1 MTNPASP
8 GAATGASSP
17 WPRRLARAA
26 AAALIVACF
35 VYVFES
41 MGRQWPA
48 VRDGL
53 RHIDWSGLAAAF
65 ALALVNFLL
74 VSAAWSIA
82 MRDRGERVEIAHAF
96 AIVYSAQMA
105 RYVPGKLWMVFGQ
118 VYAARALGCSE
129 KSTLTA
135 GVMQWFGGACGSFF
149 VFGISSLASGRY
161 PVAGWAAFI
170 AGVASSAVL
179 VAAPTRLESLV
190 NRYRQSK
197 GKSPVSLTI
206 SPRAALAII
215 AVMTLAWAEHCL
227 AFVVLSRAIAPF
239 STRSGFELALIYN
252 LAYHLAFYAIIV
264 PGGLGIREG
273 TVTAMATSVIGAG
286 PAALVALMQRF
297 CFTIA
302 ELAAFTISMLVIG
315 RAVRRS
321 STTPADSG
329 GAADRGRA

>member
-17 WPRRLARAA
+17 WPRRLARAVA
-26 AAALIVACF
+26 AAVIVACF

-53 RHIDWSGLAAAF
+53 RHIDWGGLAAAF
-65 ALALVNFLL
+65 ALALVNFVL
-74 VSAAWSIA
+74 VSTAWNIA
-82 MRDRGERVEIAHAF
+82 MRDRGERVD
-96 AIVYSAQMA
+96 IVYSAQMA

-149 VFGISSLASGRY
+149 VFWISSLASGRY
-161 PVAGWAAFI
+161 VVAGWAAFV

-190 NRYRQSK
+190 NRYRRSK

-302 ELAAFTISMLVIG
+302 ELAAFAISMLVIG

-321 STTPADSG
+321 STTPPDSG
-329 GAADRGRA
+329 GASDRGRA